1 MIKVISNTED
11 DMHSV
16 ISEMSEGTL
25 PELPLHSLNP
35 HDSGIDNSSFT
46 ATASYI
52 NYQGDPDGI

>member
-1 MIKVISNTED
+1 MIKIISNTED

-25 PELPLHSLNP
+25 PILSLHSLNP
-35 HDSGIDNSSFT
+35 HDSEIENSSFN
-46 ATASYI
+46 ATESYI

>member
-16 ISEMSEGTL
+16 MSEMSEGII
-25 PELPLHSLNP
+25 PELSLHSLNP
-35 HDSGIDNSSFT
+35 HDSEIDNSSFT

>member
-16 ISEMSEGTL
+16 MSEGTI
-25 PELPLHSLNP
+25 PELSLHSLNP
-35 HDSGIDNSSFT
+35 HDSEIDNSSFT

-52 NYQGDPDGI
+52 DYQGDPDGI